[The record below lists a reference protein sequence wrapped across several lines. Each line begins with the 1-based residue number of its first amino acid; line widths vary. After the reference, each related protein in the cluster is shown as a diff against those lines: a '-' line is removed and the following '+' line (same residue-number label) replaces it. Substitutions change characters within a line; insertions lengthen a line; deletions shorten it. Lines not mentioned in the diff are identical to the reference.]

1 MTGSDVPELGLVAVV
16 PGAEARL
23 IQLRRRLVVEAER
36 EGLLDVMYR
45 TVDSPV
51 GRLLLAATRQGLVR
65 VAYEV
70 EDHDAVLAALAE
82 RISPRILRA
91 DGRLDTVAEQ
101 LDDYFSKAR
110 SGFDLALDRRLSAGF
125 RLRVLEQLRS
135 IPYGSTA
142 SYAAVA
148 SLAGSPRAVRA
159 VGTACA
165 TNPLPVIIPCHR
177 VVRSDGGIGRYVGGD
192 DAKQTLLH
200 LEGAL

>member
-1 MTGSDVPELGLVAVV
+1 MTGSDVPELDVVAV
-16 PGAEARL
+16 PGAATLLAE
-23 IQLRRRLVVEAER
+23 LRRRLLAEAER
-36 EGLLDVMYR
+36 EDLVDVMYR

-51 GRLLLAATRQGLVR
+51 GRLLLAATSQGLVR
-65 VAYEV
+65 VAFEA
-70 EDHDAVLAALAE
+70 EGHDAVLAVLAE
-82 RISPRILRA
+82 RISPRIMRA
-91 DGRLDTVAEQ
+91 PGRLDPVVGQ
-101 LDDYFSKAR
+101 LDEYFSGRR
-110 SGFDLALDRRLSAGF
+110 SGFDVALDRRLSAGF
-125 RLRVLEQLRS
+125 RLRVLERLRT

-192 DAKQTLLH
+192 EAKQTLLQ